1 MVKPLATKT
10 AQELL
15 DEPFPSMKWLVE
27 GIIAPGTIL
36 LVGSPKA
43 GKSWFAIELA
53 LSVSLGIS
61 FLDHETRRGPV
72 LYLSLE
78 DKFER
83 IQRRLFTLVDEAN
96 DDLEFATM
104 AETLGHGLINQLE
117 RHFERRPD
125 TALVII
131 DTLQKVRD
139 MRTADDA
146 YAVDYSDLGKIKRFA
161 DEHDST
167 VILVHHTRKLGDEAN
182 VFNMILGGNGLIGTA
197 DEALM
202 ITKRNYF
209 DQDALLSITGRD
221 VDASEHKIRFEEC
234 MWTYVEKTSR
244 DEIVER
250 SMPGA
255 VKAAVD
261 FMRIRGADW
270 EGTPSQLA
278 DALDDCGATASV
290 IAKYLNEYKDYLAE
304 RGIEYSR
311 RRTANARFISLRLIG
326 QPDSGPAE

>member
-1 MVKPLATKT
+1 
-10 AQELL
+10 
-15 DEPFPSMKWLVE
+15 MKWLVE